1 MNNEV
6 RYSFLILI
14 STLSWGITFPLIKIS
29 LEFMSPV
36 IFLAIRF
43 AISSVF
49 ILPFVKDRNFRK
61 GLRQGFTAGF
71 FLFLGYYFQTVG
83 LYYTSPAIS
92 GFITGIYIVLVP
104 IIMFIFY
111 KATISKLDI
120 SAVLLAFI
128 GLIVITVGEV
138 SSFSLQ
144 LGDLLTFICAVGYA
158 MQIVYVARNNT
169 LDMVKFTFYQMLSVA
184 IFSTIA
190 IPTFPVYINIDSPI
204 LIFTIGFTALFAG
217 VLAYFITNKALVY
230 VKPER
235 ASVIMISEPIF
246 AAIFSVILT
255 GVPLSD
261 YTIAGGALMVFAMF
275 ISIVLNSSKRRE
287 MKINAT

>member
-104 IIMFIFY
+104 IIMFIVY
-111 KATISKLDI
+111 KTSISKLDI

-128 GLIVITVGEV
+128 GLIIITVGEV

-144 LGDLLTFICAVGYA
+144 LGDLLTFICAIGYA
-158 MQIVYVARNNT
+158 LQIVYVARNNK
-169 LDMVKFTFYQMLSVA
+169 LDMVKFTFYQMLAVA

-190 IPTFPVYINIDSPI
+190 IPTFPVYINIDSPV

-255 GVPLSD
+255 GVPLSG

-287 MKINAT
+287 VKAEPT

>member
-14 STLSWGITFPLIKIS
+14 STFSWGITFPLIKIS
-29 LEFMSPV
+29 LQYMSPV

-43 AISSVF
+43 AISSLF
-49 ILPFVKDRNFRK
+49 IFPFVKDRNFRK

-104 IIMFIFY
+104 IIMFLLY
-111 KATISKLDI
+111 SSRISKRDI
-120 SAVLLAFI
+120 SAVILAFI
-128 GLIVITVGEV
+128 GLLIITVGEV
-138 SSFSLQ
+138 SNFSLQ
-144 LGDLLTFICAVGYA
+144 LGDLLTFICAIGYA
-158 MQIVYVARNNT
+158 MQIIYVARNNT
-169 LDMVKFTFYQMLSVA
+169 LDMIKFTFYQMLAVA
-184 IFSTIA
+184 IFSTLA
-190 IPTFPVYINIDSPI
+190 IPTFPIYIYAFSPI
-204 LIFTIGFTALFAG
+204 LIFTIAFTALFAG
-217 VLAYFITNKALVY
+217 VIAYFITNKALVY

-246 AAIFSVILT
+246 AAVFSVILT
-255 GVPLSD
+255 GVPLSP
-261 YTIAGGALMVFAMF
+261 YTIAGGALMVFAML
-275 ISIVLNSSKRRE
+275 ISIMLNASKKDVKRRAS
-287 MKINAT
+287 I